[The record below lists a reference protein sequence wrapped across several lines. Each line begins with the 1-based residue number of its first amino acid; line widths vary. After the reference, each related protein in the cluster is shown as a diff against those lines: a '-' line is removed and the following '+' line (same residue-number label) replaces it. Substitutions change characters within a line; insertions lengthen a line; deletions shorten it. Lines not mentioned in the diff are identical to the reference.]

1 MTKVRIYSIAK
12 ELGIEN
18 AEVLHM
24 LDALGISYK
33 SVSSTIEEAQAAE
46 VKRRLSGG
54 EQLSGGETE
63 AANPAEAAPQ
73 PEGQA
78 AAPEATPAPVSEPEN
93 VEEQAVAEQ
102 PTPAGQDG
110 SGEESGKPQHDPE
123 DEAGDEY
130 AGFTAEELAEL
141 AAMEAEEAAQQETQE
156 VAMQDTERP
165 KDSGLTEEELAEL
178 AALEVEEE
186 AAKEAAAARATLPH
200 RAPVVT
206 IMGHVDHGKTSL
218 LDYIRSSRVAAKEA
232 GGITQHVGAFEAQTS
247 RGKIVF
253 IDTPGHE
260 AFTTIRARGANVA
273 DIAIIVIA
281 ADDSLMPQTR
291 EAIAHAQTAKVPMI
305 VAINKVDLPQADPER
320 VKADLTSINLVP
332 EDYGGDLITVPV
344 SARTGEGVE
353 DLLEYISLTAEL
365 EDLRADPKG
374 EFGGVVIESRV
385 DKQAGVLATVMVQE
399 GSLRVGDF
407 LVVGENYGKVKAM
420 TDSAGKRIKEAGPST
435 PVQILG
441 FSEAPS
447 SGDLVASAGDEHA
460 ARELV
465 AQRAEQRREEE
476 EARKKPRLS
485 LDDILGPVNEVH
497 TVNLIL
503 RADTQGSL
511 EAIQGILARK
521 ENDEVKLNVLL
532 AGIGAPTE
540 GDVLLA
546 STAEATILCFSVT
559 PSGAVKKA
567 AENKGIDLKSYR
579 IIYEMIDEVDR
590 LIKGNLEP
598 VYGEQ
603 YLGRAEVRMVI
614 HHPKTG
620 NIAGSYVTDGLFK
633 RGAKA
638 VVTRGKQVV
647 FEGNVA
653 GLKRFKDDVREV
665 RQGLECGINLDWDDI
680 QEGDIIEASELVEVE
695 Q

>member
-1 MTKVRIYSIAK
+1 MSKIRIYTIAK

-18 AEVLHM
+18 AEM
-24 LDALGISYK
+24 LSILDDLGIEYK
-33 SVSSTIEEAQAAE
+33 SVSSTIEEDTVELIKGIVAEGRGSAPAVAQTD
-46 VKRRLSGG
+46 
-54 EQLSGGETE
+54 Q
-63 AANPAEAAPQ
+63 PQ
-73 PEGQA
+73 PEKQEEVNTDTVQNDQA
-78 AAPEATPAPVSEPEN
+78 KTEKSRVDQTPA
-93 VEEQAVAEQ
+93 QA
-102 PTPAGQDG
+102 D
-110 SGEESGKPQHDPE
+110 SGLS
-123 DEAGDEY
+123 
-130 AGFTAEELAEL
+130 AEELAEL
-141 AAMEAEEAAQQETQE
+141 AELEAEEAAEQ
-156 VAMQDTERP
+156 A
-165 KDSGLTEEELAEL
+165 
-178 AALEVEEE
+178 
-186 AAKEAAAARATLPH
+186 AAAARAELPH

-218 LDYIRSSRVAAKEA
+218 LDYIRSSKVAAKEA
-232 GGITQHVGAFEAQTS
+232 GGITQHVGAFEAKTS
-247 RGKIVF
+247 KGRVVF

-260 AFTTIRARGANVA
+260 AFTSIRARGANVA
-273 DIAIIVIA
+273 DIAVIVIA

-291 EAIAHAQTAKVPMI
+291 EAIAHAQAAKVPML
-305 VAINKVDLPQADPER
+305 VAINKVDLAQADPER
-320 VKADLTSINLVP
+320 VKADLTTINLVP
-332 EDYGGDLITVPV
+332 EDYGGDVITVPV

-374 EFGGVVIESRV
+374 EFGGVIIESRV

-399 GSLRVGDF
+399 GTLKVGDF

-420 TDSAGKRIKEAGPST
+420 TDSAGGRIKEAGPST

-441 FSEAPS
+441 FSESPS
-447 SGDLVASAGDEHA
+447 SGELVSRTENEHA
-460 ARELV
+460 ARELI
-465 AQRAEQRREEE
+465 AGREEKRREEE
-476 EARKKPRLS
+476 EARKKPKLS
-485 LDDILGPVNEVH
+485 LDDILGPLSEVQ

-511 EAIQGILARK
+511 EAIQGILAKK
-521 ENDEVKLNVLL
+521 ETDDVKLNVLL

-546 STAEATILCFSVT
+546 STADATILCFSVV

-567 AENKGIDLKSYR
+567 AENKEIDLKSYR

-598 VYGEQ
+598 VYEEQ

-614 HHPKTG
+614 RHPKTG
-620 NIAGSYVTDGLFK
+620 NIAGSYITDGMFK

-638 VVTRGKQVV
+638 MVTRGKEVV
-647 FEGNVA
+647 YEGNVV

-665 RQGLECGINLDWDDI
+665 RQGLECGINLDWDEV
-680 QEGDIIEASELVEVE
+680 QEGDIIEASEMVEVE